1 VLLSD
6 ALLIVDGAARPVLVA
21 GNRETRETFALD
33 PTTCVIIATG
43 Q

>member
-6 ALLIVDGAARPVLVA
+6 ALLIVDGATRPVLVA
-21 GNRETRETFALD
+21 GNRETRETFAVD
-33 PTTCVIIATG
+33 PDTCVIVMTG